1 MQTGITLVG
10 VSSLLA
16 GEGSA
21 SHQVSQ
27 WQMLAGMMLIVLSQ
41 VRLELA
47 SIIAFSWQPPLCH

>member
-27 WQMLAGMMLIVLSQ
+27 WQMLAGMMLIILSQ
-41 VRLELA
+41 VRFSPQPLMPHA
-47 SIIAFSWQPPLCH
+47 SSQTT